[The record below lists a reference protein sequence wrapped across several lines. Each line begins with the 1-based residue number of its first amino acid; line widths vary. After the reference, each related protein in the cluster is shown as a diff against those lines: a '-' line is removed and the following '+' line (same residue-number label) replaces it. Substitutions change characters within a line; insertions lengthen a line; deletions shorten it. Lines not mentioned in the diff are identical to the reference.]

1 MLGHE
6 IGHTLNRDAS
16 VAYQV
21 FGQGP
26 DDLMFLPDRFTN
38 LDSQWEDPAFRQVLE
53 ALGAF
58 RRVIMFDKR
67 GVGLSDPVRL
77 DRLPSIDDWATD
89 AVVVLDAVGS
99 SDAHVVC
106 GGGAGMLGIA
116 LAANHPDRVRS
127 LTLLGSTSR
136 VLQGPDYEI
145 GLEPDLAALAI
156 PYFRENWGTGEI
168 LGRAAPD
175 RWRDPAV
182 REWFARFE
190 KQSAS
195 RGAVVKMQ
203 EMLMDLDLRARLPEI
218 RVPTL
223 IVHRSEDAITPVEHA
238 RYLAS
243 KIAGSELRE
252 LPGSAH
258 LLFGDNPFDWI
269 DELREFCGD
278 VRVGPPR
285 VLSAILC
292 TDIVDSTRQA
302 NALGDRLWDERKERH
317 DQIVRETVRKFGGI
331 LQDMKL
337 VGDGH
342 MSRFQD
348 PEMAVQCA
356 FRLTEDL
363 KQSSIEIRSSVH
375 FGKVERA
382 RAGISGSNVH
392 LASRICERA
401 GPGETL
407 VSSAVVEVLQ
417 PQSETTLGFE
427 PRGEFLPK
435 GFGAPTRIFRAT
447 KA

>member
-1 MLGHE
+1 MIGPE
-6 IGHTLNRDAS
+6 IRHTVNRGAS

-26 DDLMFLPDRFTN
+26 NDLMFLADWFTN
-38 LDSQWEDPAFRQVLE
+38 LDFQWEDPAFRQVLE

-77 DRLPSIDDWATD
+77 DALPSIDDWATD
-89 AVVVLDAVGS
+89 AVAVLDAVGS
-99 SDAHVVC
+99 PDAHIAC
-106 GGGAGMLGIA
+106 AGGAGMLGIA
-116 LAANHPDRVRS
+116 LAVNHADRVRS

-136 VLQGPDYEI
+136 VTQAPDYEI
-145 GLEPDLAALAI
+145 GLEPELAALAQ
-156 PYFRENWGTGEI
+156 PYFAEKWGTGEI

-175 RWRDPAV
+175 RWADPAV
-182 REWFARFE
+182 RDWFARFE

-195 RGAVVKMQ
+195 RGAVAEMQ
-203 EMLMDLDLRARLPEI
+203 RMLMNLDLRARLPGI

-223 IVHRSEDAITPVEHA
+223 IIHRAEDAITPVEHA

-243 KIAGSELRE
+243 RIPGAEIRE

-258 LLFGDNPFDWI
+258 LLFGDDPFEWI

-285 VLSAILC
+285 VLSAILH
-292 TDIVDSTRQA
+292 TDIVDSTHQA
-302 NALGDRLWDERKERH
+302 NVMGDRLWDERKERH
-317 DQIVRETVRKFGGI
+317 EQIVRDTVRKFGGV
-331 LQDMKL
+331 LQDLKL

-348 PEMAVQCA
+348 PEMAVRCA
-356 FRLTEDL
+356 LRLTEEL
-363 KQSSIEIRSSVH
+363 KQSNIEIRSSVH

-382 RAGISGSNVH
+382 RTGISGSNVH
-392 LASRICERA
+392 LAARICEHA
-401 GPGETL
+401 GPSEIL
-407 VSSAVVEVLQ
+407 VSRAVVEVLR
-417 PQSETTLGFE
+417 PESDTSLEFE
-427 PRGEFLPK
+427 ACGEFALK
-435 GFGAPTRIFRAT
+435 GFAHPTQVFRA
-447 KA
+447 KKR